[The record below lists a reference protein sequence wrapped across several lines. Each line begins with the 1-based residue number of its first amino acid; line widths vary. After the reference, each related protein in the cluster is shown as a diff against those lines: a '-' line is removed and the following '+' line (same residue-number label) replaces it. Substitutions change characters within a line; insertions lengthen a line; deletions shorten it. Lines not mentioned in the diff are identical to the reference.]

1 MGILYFGGQW
11 QEKIVFFNND
21 SNQFMKDTVDKIL
34 TRLNVVFG
42 DEVVKMKGMAD
53 IDVIKGKTA
62 FWSGERS
69 AAGFCRKGPFL
80 YYKTFYVY
88 LLACTF

>member
-1 MGILYFGGQW
+1 
-11 QEKIVFFNND
+11 
-21 SNQFMKDTVDKIL
+21 MKDTVDKIL

-62 FWSGERS
+62 F
-69 AAGFCRKGPFL
+69 
-80 YYKTFYVY
+80 
-88 LLACTF
+88 

>member
-1 MGILYFGGQW
+1 MEIIYFGGQC

-21 SNQFMKDTVDKIL
+21 SDQSMKDTVDKIL

-62 FWSGERS
+62 F
-69 AAGFCRKGPFL
+69 
-80 YYKTFYVY
+80 
-88 LLACTF
+88 